1 MKGRQPVRGGPCRQA
16 FRIKHGL
23 GKPGA
28 DIGFTPGS
36 CALQAIET
44 QPRHDGDE
52 KSFGVLHTLR
62 AGKPQIGILHD
73 VLCIA
78 AAAKHPIGEAKQAPA
93 MGRQRI
99 AVMRPV

>member
-1 MKGRQPVRGGPCRQA
+1 
-16 FRIKHGL
+16 
-23 GKPGA
+23 
-28 DIGFTPGS
+28 
-36 CALQAIET
+36 
-44 QPRHDGDE
+44 
-52 KSFGVLHTLR
+52 LHTLR

-78 AAAKHPIGEAKQAPA
+78 AAAKHPISEAKQAPA